1 MTKGK
6 ATAIYARISRDRSGN
21 LLGVE
26 RQEKACRELAE
37 AKGWVIGGVYQD
49 DDRSAYSG
57 KPRPGY
63 IRLLED
69 VKAGEVGR
77 IVALHPDRLHRSPL
91 ELEYFI
97 DAVNAAGTEVVTV
110 NAGHYD
116 LTTRSGRSSARIHGV
131 MARDE
136 SEAKSERLK
145 LKHRELAD
153 KGRWRGGPR
162 PYGYDLNRRP
172 DGTPAK
178 DGTLV
183 IVPVEADA
191 IREAARRILAGE
203 TLHAVAR
210 DFNARGVP
218 TVKKDGWWLGA
229 TLRKV
234 LLGETIRGERKG
246 VTAVW
251 EPIVDKTT
259 AARLTAVLKDPN
271 RPRQSPPART
281 HLLTGGIARCGR
293 CGHALSGQVRY
304 EKDREK
310 VRARLLVCL
319 PHLGGCSLYVAAQP
333 VEDLVTEAVIQAL
346 DGPALA
352 AAVAQD
358 EDQGDEVATELA
370 EVEAKL
376 DEFADMLSAGEL
388 DRRGYVRAKAP
399 WEERRDA
406 LRRRQARDVRTAA
419 LVPYAGKTGAL
430 RDAWP
435 MLTLDQR
442 RAVVSAVVDEVRI
455 APATRRGRIFDT
467 SRLSMTWKA

>member
-1 MTKGK
+1 MTRGET
-6 ATAIYARISRDRSGN
+6 TAIYARISRDRSGN

-37 AKGWVIGGVYQD
+37 VKGWAIDGLYVD
-49 DDRSAYSG
+49 DDQSAYSG
-57 KPRPGY
+57 KPRPEY
-63 IRLLED
+63 LRLMED
-69 VKAGEVGR
+69 VRGGTVGR

-91 ELEYFI
+91 ELEHFI
-97 DAVNAAGTEVVTV
+97 DAVNTAGTEVVTV

-162 PYGYDLNRRP
+162 PYGYDVNRGP
-172 DGTPAK
+172 DGTPVK

-191 IREAARRILAGE
+191 IREATRRVLAGE
-203 TLHAVAR
+203 TLHAIAR

-218 TVKKDGWWLGA
+218 SVKPGTWWLGA
-229 TLRKV
+229 TLRKI

-251 EPIVDKTT
+251 EPIIDEAT
-259 AARLTAVLKDPN
+259 AAKLTAVLKDSS
-271 RPRQSPPART
+271 RPRQSPPPRT
-281 HLLTGGIARCGR
+281 HLLTGGIARCAR

-304 EKDREK
+304 EKDKTK

-333 VEDLVTEAVIQAL
+333 VEDIVTAEVL
-346 DGPALA
+346 EMVDGPELA
-352 AAVAQD
+352 AALAGGPDQD
-358 EDQGDEVATELA
+358 DDFATELA
-370 EVEAKL
+370 LIETKL
-376 DEFADMLSAGEL
+376 DELADMLSTGEL
-388 DRRGYVRAKAP
+388 DRRGYVRAKGP

-406 LRRRQARDVRTAA
+406 LRRRQAKDTRTAA
-419 LVPYAGKTGAL
+419 LAPYAGQAGAL
-430 RDAWP
+430 RAAWP
-435 MLTLDQR
+435 TLTLDQR

-467 SRLSMTWKA
+467 NRVTVVWRV